1 MKKRKI
7 LFITA
12 VRSEFYIQKPILDAV
27 RNHQK
32 LECLLIIS
40 GAHLQN
46 NNAGCI
52 NEIKENGYK
61 IVAKIDNLDRE
72 DKLKGRLRGL
82 SNQLNKLVD
91 IVDKVK
97 PDVIIAPYDREEAL
111 TMAICGAYLEIPVVH
126 IGAGDKTLVNV
137 DGVVRHSV
145 TKLSNFM
152 MTATEESKSRVISMG
167 VDKGS
172 VFNTG
177 HAGIDRFKNVEKL
190 SKLQIYKYF
199 DFQDISKPLVLFIKH
214 PVSEEIEKSAHHMK
228 VSLDALNNLMMPVI
242 IIKPNSD
249 PGRKKMV
256 SVLDSYE
263 FSYKEV
269 RIVDNIP
276 ESIFVNVLRLSN
288 VLVGNSSMGV
298 IEAPYFNLPVVNI
311 GKRQSGRENAGNI
324 IFVNHNIKEIV
335 SAINMSVFNKSYR
348 EKIKNIK
355 SPYGNGGTGIKIA
368 KILSE
373 LIL

>member
-82 SNQLNKLVD
+82 SNQLNKLID

-167 VDKGS
+167 VDKGN

-177 HAGIDRFKNVEKL
+177 HAGIDRFKNIEKL

-214 PVSEEIEKSAHHMK
+214 PVSGEIEKSAHQMK
-228 VSLDALNNLMMPVI
+228 VSLDALNSLMMPVI

-335 SAINMSVFNKSYR
+335 SAINKSVFNKNHR
-348 EKIKNIK
+348 ENIKNIK

>member
-167 VDKGS
+167 VDKGN

-177 HAGIDRFKNVEKL
+177 HAGIDRFKNIEKL

-214 PVSEEIEKSAHHMK
+214 PVSGEIEKSAHQMK
-228 VSLDALNNLMMPVI
+228 VSLDALNSLMMPVI

-335 SAINMSVFNKSYR
+335 SAINKSVFNKNHR
-348 EKIKNIK
+348 ENIKNIK

>member
-32 LECLLIIS
+32 LECLLIVS
-40 GAHLQN
+40 GAHLQD

-52 NEIKENGYK
+52 NEIKGNGYK
-61 IVAKIDNLDRE
+61 IVAKIDNLDIE

-91 IVDKVK
+91 IVDKIN
-97 PDVIIAPYDREEAL
+97 PDIIIAPYDREEAL
-111 TMAICGAYLEIPVVH
+111 TMAICGAYLEIPLVH

-145 TKLSNFM
+145 TKLSDFM

-167 VDKGS
+167 VNKKN

-177 HAGIDRFKNVEKL
+177 HAGIDRFKNVDKL

-214 PVSEEIEKSAHHMK
+214 PVSGEIEESAQQMK
-228 VSLDALNNLMMPVI
+228 ISLDALNSLMMPVI

-249 PGRKKMV
+249 PGRQKMV
-256 SVLDSYE
+256 SVLE
-263 FSYKEV
+263 SYKFSNKEV
-269 RIVDNIP
+269 KIVDNIP
-276 ESIFVNVLRLSN
+276 ESIFVNVLRISN

-335 SAINMSVFNKSYR
+335 SAINKSVFDKDYR
-348 EKIKNIK
+348 DNIKNTK

-373 LIL
+373 LTL

>member
-167 VDKGS
+167 VDKGN

-177 HAGIDRFKNVEKL
+177 HAGIGRFKNIEKL
-190 SKLQIYKYF
+190 SKLQI
-199 DFQDISKPLVLFIKH
+199 
-214 PVSEEIEKSAHHMK
+214 
-228 VSLDALNNLMMPVI
+228 
-242 IIKPNSD
+242 
-249 PGRKKMV
+249 
-256 SVLDSYE
+256 
-263 FSYKEV
+263 
-269 RIVDNIP
+269 
-276 ESIFVNVLRLSN
+276 
-288 VLVGNSSMGV
+288 
-298 IEAPYFNLPVVNI
+298 
-311 GKRQSGRENAGNI
+311 
-324 IFVNHNIKEIV
+324 
-335 SAINMSVFNKSYR
+335 
-348 EKIKNIK
+348 
-355 SPYGNGGTGIKIA
+355 
-368 KILSE
+368 
-373 LIL
+373 